1 MNMHKIRNHKASK
14 IKNRLKNRLSNKLNK
29 YLSRCLRMIPIAIL
43 PTLLVGCWDSIEIN
57 NRSVILEFAI
67 DKNMEH
73 KYDPSIPI
81 DDQSIYNITYTI
93 PDMAKL
99 SGTESLATN
108 METSIIVQAPTIA
121 ASIDDLETKT
131 RNTISFSHVK
141 GILIGENLLR
151 DKALFKQI
159 IDSISRDMV
168 IARNVPLLAVKGE
181 AAITAEIENEQQP
194 VIGLYIMNYFNN
206 KERPRSYF
214 KPQLLGNFVRDI
226 QETGIA
232 TIPIFHIPEQ
242 NDQTGGLVGEIDQ
255 EAGGVGATNRTN
267 NEIDISGG
275 AVIKDYELVDYITKE
290 EVRGQLLVQGEVRNA
305 PITVMYQDSPI
316 TYSIK
321 EEKSKLKFDKTPD
334 GPICYVQIE
343 AKGDIAEYSSE
354 TEESIFNTSK
364 IKEIQ
369 KVLEDELVRQA
380 HLAIDRSKELNTD
393 FLQVGLE
400 MYRKHPKWWK
410 EYGPIWE
417 DGVYEK
423 MPIIVDVN
431 VAIENT
437 GILQ

>member
-1 MNMHKIRNHKASK
+1 MAQVNKIRDKRNHWKRELKSK
-14 IKNRLKNRLSNKLNK
+14 CDK
-29 YLSRCLRMIPIAIL
+29 YRGRCLKLIPIALL

-73 KYDPSIPI
+73 EYDPSIPL

-141 GILIGENLLR
+141 GLLIGENLLK
-151 DKALFKQI
+151 DKDLFKQI
-159 IDSISRDMV
+159 IESISRDMV
-168 IARNVPLLAVKGE
+168 IARNVPLLAVKGD
-181 AAITAEIENEQQP
+181 AAIVAEIENEQQP

-206 KERPRSYF
+206 KERPKSYF
-214 KPQLLGNFVRDI
+214 KPQLLGNFIRDI
-226 QETGIA
+226 QDTGVA
-232 TIPIFHIPEQ
+232 TMPIFHIPEQ
-242 NDQTGGLVGEIDQ
+242 NKETKNLQQGEVDEGTGI
-255 EAGGVGATNRTN
+255 GGSERKN

-290 EVRGQLLVQGEVRNA
+290 EVRGQLIIQGEVKNS
-305 PITVMYQDSPI
+305 PVTVMYQKSPI

-321 EEKSKLKFDKTPD
+321 QEKSKIKFEKTPE
-334 GPICYVQIE
+334 GPVCYVEVE
-343 AKGDIAEYSSE
+343 AKGNISEYSSE
-354 TEESIFNTSK
+354 TEETIFDTAT

-369 KVLEDELVRQA
+369 QILEDEIVRQA
-380 HLAIDRSKELNTD
+380 ELAIDKSKELNTD
-393 FLQVGLE
+393 FMQIGLE

-410 EYGPIWE
+410 EYGPLWD
-417 DGVYEK
+417 DGLYEK

-431 VAIENT
+431 VNIENT

>member
-1 MNMHKIRNHKASK
+1 MAQVNEIREKRNHWKRK
-14 IKNRLKNRLSNKLNK
+14 LKNKFDK
-29 YLSRCLRMIPIAIL
+29 YRGRCLKLIPLAIV

-73 KYDPSIPI
+73 EYDPSIAL

-141 GILIGENLLR
+141 GLLIGENLLK
-151 DKALFKQI
+151 DKKLFKQI

-168 IARNVPLLAVKGE
+168 IARNVPLLAVKGD
-181 AAITAEIENEQQP
+181 AAIVAEIENEQQP

-206 KERPRSYF
+206 KERPKSYF
-214 KPQLLGNFVRDI
+214 KPQLLGNFIRDI
-226 QETGIA
+226 QETGVA
-232 TIPIFHIPEQ
+232 TMPIFHIPQQ
-242 NDQTGGLVGEIDQ
+242 NDETKNLQEGEVD
-255 EAGGVGATNRTN
+255 EGAGIGENGKKN

-290 EVRGQLLVQGEVRNA
+290 EVRGQLIIQGEVKNS
-305 PITVMYQDSPI
+305 PVTVMYENSPI

-321 EEKSKLKFDKTPD
+321 QEKSKIKFEKTPE
-334 GPICYVQIE
+334 GPVCYVEVE
-343 AKGDIAEYSSE
+343 AKGDISEYSSE
-354 TEESIFNTSK
+354 TEETIFDTST

-369 KVLEDELVRQA
+369 QIVEDEIVRQA
-380 HLAIDRSKELNTD
+380 QLAIDKSKELNTD
-393 FLQVGLE
+393 FMQIGLE
-400 MYRKHPKWWK
+400 MYRGHPKWWK
-410 EYGPIWE
+410 EYGPLWDAGI
-417 DGVYEK
+417 YEE

-431 VAIENT
+431 VDIENT